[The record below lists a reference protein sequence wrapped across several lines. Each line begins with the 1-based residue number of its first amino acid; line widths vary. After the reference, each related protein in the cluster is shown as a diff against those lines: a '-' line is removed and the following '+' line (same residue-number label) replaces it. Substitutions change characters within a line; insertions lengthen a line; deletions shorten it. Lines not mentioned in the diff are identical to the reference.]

1 MAEPRSEQILEA
13 LKAQLQAILSDGGT
27 TYWYTPTAV
36 VRGDFDDDVLDASLG
51 TEATPAVVYL
61 LSLDD
66 ELDEDE
72 TFQATRC
79 EMHVDLLVARRF
91 TPANENPHLVEVA
104 AATDPAMRRQTVQ
117 NRLAADAKRALRG
130 NFKLTSLAAPEGLS
144 LHIRIPLTEK
154 GAQDTFTPG
163 WAIAF
168 LRLEVLFDGL
178 DQVAS

>member
-13 LKAQLQAILSDGGT
+13 LKAQLQGIVGDGGST
-27 TYWYTPTAV
+27 FWWTPTAV

-51 TEATPAVVYL
+51 SEAEPPVIYL

-66 ELDEDE
+66 QLDEDE

-79 EMHVDLLVARRF
+79 ELHVDLLVARRF
-91 TPANENPHLVEVA
+91 TPATENPHEVEVL
-104 AATDPAMRRQTVQ
+104 AATDPTMRRQTVQ
-117 NRLAADAKRALRG
+117 NRLVADAKRALRG
-130 NFKLTSLAAPEGLS
+130 NFKLTSVAAPEGLS

-154 GAQDTFTPG
+154 GAQDTYTVG

-168 LRLEVLFDGL
+168 LRLEVLFDGA